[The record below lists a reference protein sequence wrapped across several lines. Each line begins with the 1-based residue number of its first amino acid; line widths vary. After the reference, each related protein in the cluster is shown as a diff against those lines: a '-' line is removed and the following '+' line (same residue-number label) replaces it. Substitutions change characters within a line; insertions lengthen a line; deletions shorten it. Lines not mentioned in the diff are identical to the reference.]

1 MNRMQKHNLYNIK
14 RNIEKKTGTRLI
26 SAGSKEERAFAE
38 TAAPHKRIPRVAL
51 IAAIVTVF
59 VTLTAFAV
67 SIFST
72 WAGDSLTIT
81 ASYYGD
87 GIVWVEVTNQ
97 SDKEL
102 KLEPKMK
109 LYYYSTQKLVEST
122 DEEPYI
128 DNLTIPAHSTEK
140 VRLDLRRT
148 YDIEALENSK
158 NDFYYLQ
165 MTNDSFLLGQK
176 WSCMVSF
183 VVSDYVT
190 PWYELSDESHLEG
203 VLPSLQPYFKNFTPD
218 IFARL
223 PDAFDYLE
231 LVQAELAKV
240 DGNIVRPSTPYLCFD
255 AYDWMEGGPMSSF
268 DGYNKLI
275 GIDDTED
282 FDIIGV
288 SVPRVLDN
296 GEFNA
301 GQVIPLFYLAKYA
314 VSDIQ
319 SPQDYAFIRGNLMT
333 FEEMEQ
339 YKVYEDEQYVVYEVH
354 KLVYSDLRTYVM
366 DMLLQM
372 DDIYLDEEVWDRIER
387 FYNHFADK
395 EVMGSCFYYHP
406 EEDRMTELLTMDD
419 VISIAQKG
427 ENITYEDFFPYRGGL
442 YSTNTYKHG
451 NGYSF
456 VIDGDYEMFYAM
468 HVNGT
473 MKGWYLIHNPS
484 GDRIDIRYEDVEAFV
499 KAHGEPLP
507 RCSCEEVETD
517 LNQSHGW
524 TVTMDW
530 LLEKGN
536 SIVAGDFSY
545 ACNYWTSEGNKVES
559 HFRYNPIHGTD
570 DFYVMDCWSEENNK
584 WMLWLVH
591 TDSGDKCD
599 LETEDATAFVNAH
612 GGVE

>member
-1 MNRMQKHNLYNIK
+1 MNRMQKQNLYNIK
-14 RNIEKKTGTRLI
+14 RNFEKKTGTRLI
-26 SAGSKEERAFAE
+26 SAGCKEEKAFAE
-38 TAAPHKRIPRVAL
+38 TAVPRKRLPQVAL
-51 IAAIVTVF
+51 IAAIITVF

-87 GIVWVEVTNQ
+87 GIVWVEIKNQ
-97 SDKEL
+97 SDKDL

-122 DEEPYI
+122 AEEPYI
-128 DNLTIPAHSTEK
+128 ENLTIPAHSTEK

-148 YDIEALENSK
+148 YDVEALENSK

-183 VVSDYVT
+183 VVSEYVT
-190 PWYELSDESHLEG
+190 PWYELSDESHLDG
-203 VLPSLQPYFKNFTPD
+203 VLPSLQSYFRNFTPD
-218 IFARL
+218 IFARW

-240 DGNIVRPSTPYLCFD
+240 DGNIVRPSTPYLNFD

-275 GIDDTED
+275 GIDETEYFDT
-282 FDIIGV
+282 IGV

-301 GQVIPLFYLAKYA
+301 GQVIPLFYLVKYA

-333 FEEMEQ
+333 FAEMEQ

-354 KLVYSDLRTYVM
+354 KLFYSDLRTYVT

-372 DDIYLDEEVWDRIER
+372 DDIYIDEEVWDRIER

-395 EVMGSCFYYHP
+395 EVMGSSLFYHP

-419 VISIAQKG
+419 VIAIAQKG
-427 ENITYEDFFPYRGGL
+427 ENISYEDFHPYRGGL

-456 VIDGDYEMFYAM
+456 VIDGIYEMFYAM
-468 HVNGT
+468 NVNGT

-484 GDRIDIRYEDVEAFV
+484 GDKIDIRYENVEKFIAE
-499 KAHGEPLP
+499 HDEPMP
-507 RCSCEEVETD
+507 RCDCEEVETD
-517 LNQSHGW
+517 MNQHHGW

-536 SIVAGDFSY
+536 SVVAGDFDN
-545 ACNYWTSEGNKVES
+545 ACNYWKSDGNKVETYIS
-559 HFRYNPIHGTD
+559 IYPIYGTNE
-570 DFYVMDCWSEENNK
+570 FYVQHDCVNK
-584 WMLWLVH
+584 WTTWLVH

-599 LETEDATAFVNAH
+599 LETEDATAFVDAH
-612 GGVE
+612 GGVK

>member
-1 MNRMQKHNLYNIK
+1 MNRMQKHNMYNIK
-14 RNIEKKTGTRLI
+14 RNFEKKTGTRLI
-26 SAGSKEERAFAE
+26 SAGSKEEKAFEE
-38 TAAPHKRIPRVAL
+38 TAAPRKRLPRVAL
-51 IAAIVTVF
+51 IAAIITVF

-87 GIVWVEVTNQ
+87 GIVWVEITNQ
-97 SDKEL
+97 SDKDL

-128 DNLTIPAHSTEK
+128 EKLTIPANSTEK

-148 YDIEALENSK
+148 YDVEALENSK

-183 VVSDYVT
+183 VLSDYVT
-190 PWYELSDESHLEG
+190 PWYELSDESHLDG
-203 VLPSLQPYFKNFTPD
+203 VLPSLRAYYQNFTPD
-218 IFARL
+218 IFARW

-231 LVQAELAKV
+231 LVQTELAKV
-240 DGNIVRPSTPYLCFD
+240 DGNIVRPSTPYLNFD

-275 GIDDTED
+275 GIDETEYFDT
-282 FDIIGV
+282 IGV

-301 GQVIPLFYLAKYA
+301 GQVIPLFYLVKYA

-319 SPQDYAFIRGNLMT
+319 SPQDYVFIRGNLMT
-333 FEEMEQ
+333 FEGMKQ

-354 KLVYSDLRTYVM
+354 KLVYSDLRTYVT

-395 EVMGSCFYYHP
+395 EVMGSSFFYHP

-419 VISIAQKG
+419 VIAIAQKG
-427 ENITYEDFFPYRGGL
+427 ENISYEDFHPYRGRL

-456 VIDGDYEMFYAM
+456 IIDGNYEMFYAM
-468 HVNGT
+468 NVNGT

-484 GDRIDIRYEDVEAFV
+484 GDRIDIRYDDVEKFV
-499 KAHGEPLP
+499 ADHDEPMP
-507 RCSCEEVETD
+507 RCNCGEIETD
-517 LNQSHGW
+517 MHQNHGW

-536 SIVAGDFSY
+536 GIIEGDFDNV
-545 ACNYWTSEGNKVES
+545 CNYWQSDGNKVETYIS
-559 HFRYNPIHGTD
+559 IYPIYGTD
-570 DFYVMDCWSEENNK
+570 EFYVLHGWDEK
-584 WMLWLVH
+584 WMMWLVH
-591 TDSGDKCD
+591 AESGDKCD
-599 LETEDATAFVNAH
+599 LKVEDISAFVNAH

>member
-1 MNRMQKHNLYNIK
+1 MNRMQKHNLYHIK
-14 RNIEKKTGTRLI
+14 RTFEKKTGTRLI
-26 SAGSKEERAFAE
+26 SAGSKEDKAFME
-38 TAAPHKRIPRVAL
+38 TAAPRKRLPRVAL

-148 YDIEALENSK
+148 YDVEALENSK

-218 IFARL
+218 IFARW

-240 DGNIVRPSTPYLCFD
+240 DGNIVRPSTPYLYFD

-275 GIDDTED
+275 GIDETEYFDT
-282 FDIIGV
+282 IGV
-288 SVPRVLDN
+288 SVPCVLDN

-301 GQVIPLFYLAKYA
+301 GQVIPLFYLVKYA

-319 SPQDYAFIRGNLMT
+319 SPQDYVFIRGNLMT

-354 KLVYSDLRTYVM
+354 KLFYSDLRTYVM

-372 DDIYLDEEVWDRIER
+372 DYIYLDEEVWDRIER

-395 EVMGSCFYYHP
+395 ELMGSSFFYHP

-419 VISIAQKG
+419 VIAVAKKG
-427 ENITYEDFFPYRGGL
+427 ENISYEDFYPYRGTL
-442 YSTNTYKHG
+442 YCTNTYRHG

-456 VIDGDYEMFYAM
+456 VIDGIYEMFYAM
-468 HVNGT
+468 NVNGT

-484 GDRIDIRYEDVEAFV
+484 GDKIDIRYENVEKFV
-499 KAHGEPLP
+499 AEHDESMP
-507 RCSCEEVETD
+507 RCNCGEIETD
-517 LNQSHGW
+517 MNQDHGW

-545 ACNYWTSEGNKVES
+545 ACNYWTSDGNKVES
-559 HFRYNPIHGTD
+559 YFKYLPIYGTD
-570 DFYVMDCWSEENNK
+570 EFYVQRGWDSK
-584 WMLWLVH
+584 WMIWLVH

-612 GGVE
+612 GGLE